1 MVPAYQGEEGQVTPR
16 QQAAKADMAYRD
28 KMYWSEKPALERINA
43 HLVRLMR
50 CSTSRTD
57 RMILWRLIIDAALAA
72 HEQEVQEL
80 DSLNFV
86 QADPHT
92 EVPVV

>member
-1 MVPAYQGEEGQVTPR
+1 MSPKQR
-16 QQAAKADMAYRD
+16 QQRVEMAYRD
-28 KMYWSEKPALERINA
+28 KLYWSEKPAVERIEA

-57 RMILWRLIIDAALAA
+57 RMLLWRLIIDAALAA
-72 HEQEVQEL
+72 HEREVGEL

-86 QADPHT
+86 QADPQT